1 MEDGKYNRRPR
12 GRSLIAQLVK
22 SLLVIA
28 LINIVH
34 VHSLDLTI
42 ESMREEGLE
51 KHDISIFIEKKV
63 EFIHSRISLKPLIS
77 SIEHGFK
84 ISNEYSV
91 KVNSSLGRIL
101 GKKLRN
107 MMVTINRKLE
117 TMINKNDRD
126 MNRALISNTR
136 RSKRAIEF
144 VGNLISKLFG
154 NPGPE
159 EWRQNT
165 RNLLAMKSA
174 IERQLS
180 NAVILHRDIDQNRHA
195 INEQNEILKHV
206 SKELMLHSNRLDS
219 VDSALLEFET
229 YLELEMLFRSVMEIL
244 HMLEKIRL
252 DSRVGRC
259 NEDGVNQEFLIEHLR
274 ELESNKLGIA
284 PIFASWEWHKYYLNS
299 MCSIA
304 IHERDLWITMRIP
317 IVNLAEQLV
326 RVIPLS
332 NQIWMRDNF
341 YQYGLETALL
351 KNKREDVYMIIM
363 KSNLEGCS
371 KLDMFKVCN
380 IRDTKFRV
388 SDPFVVPIDIGHD
401 RAVIISNSTANVTAK
416 MNCNGET
423 RSLLMS
429 SESVVR
435 IAEKCQIIGKTFEI
449 GKNIDSVEVAD
460 AIKLTFPEM
469 DLMRKISRKKME
481 DNKVEKHSEVIQT
494 KDNDSNFE
502 FNNNKTIEEL
512 DSIRFTSTES
522 MLVAVSGSS
531 VGILVTCVIVI
542 LVIVYCLKKHS
553 HTGDNGTHR
562 LVLDLENAAESRSEK
577 ANSIDQILSE
587 SQESDESPDP
597 EKDKLARD
605 MNIKKPPFQQK
616 QRT

>member
-1 MEDGKYNRRPR
+1 
-12 GRSLIAQLVK
+12 
-22 SLLVIA
+22 
-28 LINIVH
+28 
-34 VHSLDLTI
+34 
-42 ESMREEGLE
+42 
-51 KHDISIFIEKKV
+51 
-63 EFIHSRISLKPLIS
+63 
-77 SIEHGFK
+77 
-84 ISNEYSV
+84 V

-117 TMINKNDRD
+117 TMVNRNDRD
-126 MNRALISNTR
+126 MNRAFISNTK

-229 YLELEMLFRSVMEIL
+229 YLELEMLFRSVLEIL
-244 HMLEKIRL
+244 HMLEKIKL
-252 DSRVGRC
+252 DSRLGRC

-284 PIFASWEWHKYYLNS
+284 PLFASWEWHKYYLNS

-304 IHERDLWITMRIP
+304 IHDKDLWITMRIP

-326 RVIPLS
+326 RVIPMS
-332 NQIWMRDNF
+332 NQIWMRDNL
-341 YQYGLETALL
+341 YQFGLETALL
-351 KNKREDVYMIIM
+351 KNKREEVYMIVM

-371 KLDMFKVCN
+371 KLNMFKVCK
-380 IRDTKFRV
+380 IRETKFRT

-401 RAVIISNSTANVTAK
+401 RVVIISNSTANVSAK
-416 MNCNGET
+416 INCKGDT

-429 SESVVR
+429 SESVLR
-435 IAEKCQIIGKTFEI
+435 IAEKCQIVGKTFEI
-449 GKNIDSVEVAD
+449 GKSIDSVELTD

-469 DLMRKISRKKME
+469 DIMRKINRKRIHGNNVDKQ
-481 DNKVEKHSEVIQT
+481 SESIQST
-494 KDNDSNFE
+494 DNDRNFE
-502 FNNNKTIEEL
+502 INNNKTIEEL
-512 DSIRFTSTES
+512 DSVKFTTTES
-522 MLVAVSGSS
+522 MLVAVSSTS
-531 VGILVTCVIVI
+531 VGVLITCVIVI
-542 LVIVYCLKKHS
+542 LVIVFCSKKHNDM
-553 HTGDNGTHR
+553 GDNSTHK
-562 LVLDLENAAESRSEK
+562 LVIDLEKAVDQKSEK
-577 ANSIDQILSE
+577 AHSTDEIPSE
-587 SQESDESPDP
+587 SREYDESSDN
-597 EKDKLARD
+597 EKDKSPRD
-605 MNIKKPPFQQK
+605 MNIKKTTISAKTENLMIIMNRINSFGNVIFNSYYRYRDETK
-616 QRT
+616 RR